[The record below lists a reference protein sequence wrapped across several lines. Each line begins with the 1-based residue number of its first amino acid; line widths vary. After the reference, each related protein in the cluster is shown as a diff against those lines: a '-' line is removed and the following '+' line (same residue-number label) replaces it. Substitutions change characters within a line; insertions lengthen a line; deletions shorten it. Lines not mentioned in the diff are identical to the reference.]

1 MSKYDS
7 NPVGLLHE
15 MLAVQGDV
23 PRFVLVEESGPPH
36 SLTFGYQVPLLPY
49 FLYPTLLSLGCCWWF
64 GGERAGQVHETS

>member
-23 PRFVLVEESGPPH
+23 PRFVLVEESGPRH
-36 SLTFGYQVPLLPY
+36 SITFGYQVPLYKIFLTLPSI
-49 FLYPTLLSLGCCWWF
+49 P
-64 GGERAGQVHETS
+64 